1 MHKRNTGYCISYG
14 LPMLPC
20 ATYTYMNFIILFP
33 FFPPFSRWGSVAL
46 LLRSHMRNK
55 IESHKILNGIQLL
68 CTAMRC
74 SFGQSLHELTA
85 FALFVGLNK
94 WSVAKKNKCQI
105 KILGHEIS
113 ILCLFVVF
121 LLMFTHIASQITSV
135 RSEGLFSHIYV
146 FHFTF
151 GWFLLLFSAF
161 FCRTTHQMDICWQK
175 VKFHTL
181 TLDK

>member
-1 MHKRNTGYCISYG
+1 MHKRNTGYFISYG

-94 WSVAKKNKCQI
+94 WSVAKKKQVPNKNIRARNFYFMSVCRFLVDVYSHRI
-105 KILGHEIS
+105 TNYIRSVGGTIFPYLRIS
-113 ILCLFVVF
+113 
-121 LLMFTHIASQITSV
+121 
-135 RSEGLFSHIYV
+135 
-146 FHFTF
+146 FHFWLVSLVIF
-151 GWFLLLFSAF
+151 SFFLPHHSPNGYMLAKS
-161 FCRTTHQMDICWQK
+161 
-175 VKFHTL
+175 
-181 TLDK
+181 